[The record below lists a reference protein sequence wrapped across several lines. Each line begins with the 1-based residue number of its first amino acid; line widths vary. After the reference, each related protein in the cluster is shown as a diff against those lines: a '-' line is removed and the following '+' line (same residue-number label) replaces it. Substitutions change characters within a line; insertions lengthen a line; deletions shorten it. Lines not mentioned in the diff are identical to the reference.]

1 MKILFFDYWLKGIA
15 NFERLVP
22 ELQRQGCTDLKM
34 VHVGSWKAPQDKAVH
49 EHKGFMSYDISYYHT
64 YSLLT
69 VLKREK
75 PDALLILNLY
85 FLMDKALVVFCKKLG
100 IKVIYLAHGRM
111 LSNNDQSSAHLKEDL
126 KKGFLAKVR
135 VDTIATLYNYW
146 LSTVVSGKPL
156 RFFRSLC
163 SLVKDPASMTLYSTY
178 TDELAA
184 DKLLLYYESDKAEYV
199 GKRKFPDRN
208 MTVVGNPEL
217 DGYVQSTLVDRQSF
231 LQTIGVGTSDYLL
244 YLDDGHVQARVMSK
258 DDWYAML
265 SVLTDICRRHGL
277 TLVAKLHPR
286 TDQSEHQAFFDK
298 EGIVALKQVDF
309 RNIVEHSYAVTS
321 LLSTTVTM
329 PIISGKRVISPR
341 WGTFAD
347 FNKSYPED
355 VIRYVYTPAEF
366 EQALVSDAPT
376 NRCPDYLANSI
387 GIVDGHAIERIV
399 REILK

>member
-1 MKILFFDYWLKGIA
+1 M
-15 NFERLVP
+15 
-22 ELQRQGCTDLKM
+22 
-34 VHVGSWKAPQDKAVH
+34 
-49 EHKGFMSYDISYYHT
+49 
-64 YSLLT
+64 
-69 VLKREK
+69 
-75 PDALLILNLY
+75 
-85 FLMDKALVVFCKKLG
+85 
-100 IKVIYLAHGRM
+100 
-111 LSNNDQSSAHLKEDL
+111 
-126 KKGFLAKVR
+126 
-135 VDTIATLYNYW
+135 
-146 LSTVVSGKPL
+146 
-156 RFFRSLC
+156 
-163 SLVKDPASMTLYSTY
+163 
-178 TDELAA
+178 
-184 DKLLLYYESDKAEYV
+184 
-199 GKRKFPDRN
+199 
-208 MTVVGNPEL
+208 
-217 DGYVQSTLVDRQSF
+217 
-231 LQTIGVGTSDYLL
+231 
-244 YLDDGHVQARVMSK
+244 
-258 DDWYAML
+258 
-265 SVLTDICRRHGL
+265 
-277 TLVAKLHPR
+277 AKLHPR